1 MEGVLSNSNVLGV
14 IFEYLDL
21 PSLRSL
27 ACTCHSLWAQV
38 KNYPIWSTLL
48 DEEMKL
54 IVVDRLDAMSLWSLW
69 KRSKKQFTAEYQ
81 VCLIGVQIYPVD
93 WDLERRYNAS
103 ATLLSLSSFYFM
115 IAEQVV
121 SFTFISLPRAM
132 TSSMISDTVH
142 GAVVIIN
149 TSEEDWQAQLTTVW
163 SELRA
168 VERLQALVLYSDE
181 SVEAFPL
188 LREVRKTAVVMKMEL
203 LTLEVV
209 REFYG
214 TLGRLCRGNKERM
227 EKGPVQET
235 AEEEIGRNLETANRK
250 RCEVM

>member
-14 IFEYLDL
+14 IFEFLDL
-21 PSLRSL
+21 LSLRRL
-27 ACTCHSLWAQV
+27 ACTSQSLWGRV

-69 KRSKKQFTAEYQ
+69 QRCKKQFTVEYQ
-81 VCLIGVQIYPVD
+81 VCLIGVQIYPAD
-93 WDLERRYNAS
+93 WDLERRFGAS

-121 SFTFISLPRAM
+121 NFTFISLPKAM
-132 TSSMISDTVH
+132 TCSMISDTVH
-142 GAVVIIN
+142 GAMVIIN
-149 TSEEDWQAQLTTVW
+149 TSEEDWQAQFTTVW
-163 SELRA
+163 AELRA
-168 VERLQALVLYSDE
+168 VERLQALVLYSDS

-188 LREVRKTAVVMKMEL
+188 LQEVKKHAVVMKMEV

-209 REFYG
+209 RELYG

-227 EKGPVQET
+227 GRELGQET
-235 AEEEIGRNLETANRK
+235 GEEIGRDLETASRK